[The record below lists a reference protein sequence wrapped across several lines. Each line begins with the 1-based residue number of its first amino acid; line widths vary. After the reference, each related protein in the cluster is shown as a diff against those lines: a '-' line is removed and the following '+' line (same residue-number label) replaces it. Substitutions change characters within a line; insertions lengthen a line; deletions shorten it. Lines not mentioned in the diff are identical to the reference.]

1 MLTVLDMLN
10 ETTRPNGI
18 SEELKAA
25 EEASSPYWNEVREAF
40 SLRFVDEMHR
50 AVSAAWCLECEEH
63 FARGVR
69 LGFQLA
75 QELTPRPA

>member
-1 MLTVLDMLN
+1 MLTVLDVLN
-10 ETTRPNGI
+10 EATRPNGI
-18 SEELKAA
+18 SQELKAA

>member
-1 MLTVLDMLN
+1 MLTVLDVLN
-10 ETTRPNGI
+10 EATRPNGI